1 MSSPT
6 LDHCPLSATE
16 TEPLPTPTQQNLR
29 PIEII
34 GGGLA
39 GLSLG
44 VALRQAGV
52 PVTLHEASHYPR
64 HRVCGE
70 FIVGLEESTISALHL
85 APRLDGALKH
95 REIAWHIEGRLV
107 RQQRLP
113 APALGIS
120 RYVLDARLADAF
132 AALGGV
138 LRTGSRADAGAEAPG
153 RVFAIGR
160 RPTPSSPWLGLK
172 VHVAGLALARDLELH
187 LGADAYV
194 GLARLPDGAA
204 NVCGLFH
211 RRELSIRGHE
221 LLLAYLRETGLG
233 ALAARIAAANVEADT
248 FCAVAGLQFDRRVP
262 SIEANRLSLGDTSAT
277 IPPFTGN
284 GMAMAFQSAEAA
296 LNPLLAYAH
305 WKCDWTAACRD
316 THAALCGRFRG
327 RLASAHWMHPFVLRP
342 NRQRLLALLN
352 RCHLLPI
359 NTLSA
364 QLH

>member
-1 MSSPT
+1 P
-6 LDHCPLSATE
+6 SA
-16 TEPLPTPTQQNLR
+16 
-29 PIEII
+29 
-34 GGGLA
+34 
-39 GLSLG
+39 
-44 VALRQAGV
+44 
-52 PVTLHEASHYPR
+52 
-64 HRVCGE
+64 
-70 FIVGLEESTISALHL
+70 
-85 APRLDGALKH
+85 
-95 REIAWHIEGRLV
+95 
-107 RQQRLP
+107 
-113 APALGIS
+113 
-120 RYVLDARLADAF
+120 
-132 AALGGV
+132 
-138 LRTGSRADAGAEAPG
+138 
-153 RVFAIGR
+153 
-160 RPTPSSPWLGLK
+160 PWLGLK
-172 VHVAGLALARDLELH
+172 VHVRDITLARELELH

-194 GLARLPDGAA
+194 GLARLPDGNT

-233 ALAARIAAANVEADT
+233 ALAERLAAAKIEADT

-262 SIEANRLSLGDTSAT
+262 AIEANRLSLGDTSAT

-296 LNPLLAYAH
+296 LRPLLAYAH

-316 THAALCGRFRG
+316 THAALCGRFRT
-327 RLASAHWMHPFVLRP
+327 RLASAHWMHPFLLRP

>member
-1 MSSPT
+1 MTPPT
-6 LDHCPLSATE
+6 ADPFATPATE
-16 TEPLPTPTQQNLR
+16 AETLPASAQENLR

-52 PVTLHEASHYPR
+52 PVTLHEAGQYPR

-70 FIVGLEESTISALHL
+70 FIVGLEDSTISSLRL
-85 APRLDGALKH
+85 QPRLTDALQH
-95 REIAWHIEGRLV
+95 RDIAWHIDGRLV
-107 RQQRLP
+107 RLQRLR

-120 RYVLDARLADAF
+120 RHTLDARLAEAF
-132 AALGGV
+132 VALGGI
-138 LRTGSRADAGAEAPG
+138 LRTGSRADADKEAPG
-153 RVFAIGR
+153 RVFATGR
-160 RPTPSSPWLGLK
+160 RPMPSSPWLGLK
-172 VHVAGLALARDLELH
+172 VHVASLTLVRDLELH

-194 GLARLPDGAA
+194 GLARLPDGTS

-211 RRELSIRGHE
+211 RRELSLRGHE
-221 LLLAYLRETGLG
+221 LLLLYLRETGLG
-233 ALAARIAAANVEADT
+233 TLADRLSTAKIQSDT
-248 FCAVAGLQFDRRVP
+248 FCAVAGLQFDRSVP
-262 SIEANRLSLGDTSAT
+262 AIEANRLSLGDTSAT

-296 LNPLLAYAH
+296 LKPLLAYAH

-316 THAALCGRFRG
+316 THAALCGRFRL
-327 RLASAHWMHPFVLRP
+327 RLTAANWMHPFLLRP
-342 NRQRLLALLN
+342 KRQRLLALLN
-352 RCHLLPI
+352 RCGLLPI